1 MCRMIFLT
9 MALTESKLQALHG
22 KKNKNTK
29 IIPDRDGLYISCGL
43 KGKLTWVFRYRFEGE
58 QKRMTMGTY
67 PEYSLDEAREKLIS
81 LRRRLYE
88 GFDPKV
94 PEVEFKQKVTLA
106 YCTQKWLEIK
116 VPTLKPKTQGQYK
129 STASIYLLDK
139 NFTVDVQT
147 AAREEWIRFFD
158 NVAEK
163 TSRVNAGQV
172 LKLVK
177 TVLRWSRSRSYI
189 TGSAVLDFE
198 ISAVGDKPKQG
209 QRNLQMHEVG
219 LLWAMINKSRATP
232 AVKNCTKLLIIFG
245 ARNAEIR
252 EALRSEFDLERGIW
266 TLPPE
271 RSKTGK
277 ELRRPIPEKAKGIIQ
292 ELDETY
298 GNNGYLIPGAHLGTC
313 VTHPALRKYV
323 IRLRL
328 KMLDIDESFR
338 AFTPHD
344 FRRTIS
350 TRLSE
355 QGVLPHVTEK
365 MLGHEL
371 GGVMAVYNKH
381 DWINDQLEAYELWC
395 KMISEAAQEEL
406 SRIN

>member
-1 MCRMIFLT
+1 MIFLT
-9 MALTESKLQALHG
+9 MALTESKLQAFHG
-22 KKNKNTK
+22 KKNKTTK

-67 PEYSLDEAREKLIS
+67 PEYSLDEAREKLIT
-81 LRRRLYE
+81 LRRKLYE

-94 PEVEFKQKVTLA
+94 PEVETKKKVTLA

-129 STASIYLLDK
+129 STAKIYLLDTRF
-139 NFTVDVQT
+139 NVDVQT
-147 AAREEWIRFFD
+147 AAREEWIRYFD
-158 NVAEK
+158 NVVER

-189 TGSAVLDFE
+189 TGSSVLDFE

-219 LLWAMINKSRATP
+219 LLWAVINKSRATP
-232 AVKNCTKLLIIFG
+232 AIKNCTKLLLIFG

-252 EALRSEFDLERGIW
+252 EAPRSEFDLERGIW

-271 RSKTGK
+271 RSKNGK
-277 ELRRPIPEKAKGIIQ
+277 ELRRPIPQKAKAIIQ
-292 ELDETY
+292 ELDDTY
-298 GNNGYLIPGAHLGTC
+298 GKNGFLIPGAHLNTF
-313 VTHPALRKYV
+313 VTHSALRRYV
-323 IRLRL
+323 ARLRV
-328 KMLDIDESFR
+328 KMMDLGENVR

-355 QGVLPHVTEK
+355 KSVLPHVTEK

-371 GGVMAVYNKH
+371 GGIMAVYNKH
-381 DWINDQLEAYELWC
+381 DWIDDQLNAYELWC
-395 KMISEAAQEEL
+395 EMISEAAQKEL
-406 SRIN
+406 SRIG

>member
-1 MCRMIFLT
+1 MIFLT
-9 MALTESKLQALHG
+9 MALTESKLQAFHG
-22 KKNKNTK
+22 KKNKTTK
-29 IIPDRDGLYISCGL
+29 IIPDRYGLYISCGL

-67 PEYSLDEAREKLIS
+67 PEYSLDEAREKLIT
-81 LRRRLYE
+81 LRRKLYE

-94 PEVEFKQKVTLA
+94 PEVETKKKVTLA
-106 YCTQKWLEIK
+106 YCTQKWLEMK
-116 VPTLKPKTQGQYK
+116 VPTLKAKTQGQYK
-129 STASIYLLDK
+129 STANKYLLDPR
-139 NFTVDVQT
+139 FTVDVQT
-147 AAREEWIRFFD
+147 APREEWIRYFD
-158 NVAEK
+158 NVAER

-209 QRNLQMHEVG
+209 QRNLQLHEVG
-219 LLWAMINKSRATP
+219 LLWATINKSRATP
-232 AVKNCTKLLIIFG
+232 AIKNCTKLLLIFG

-271 RSKTGK
+271 RSKNGK
-277 ELRRPIPEKAKGIIQ
+277 ELRRPIPQKAKVIIQ
-292 ELDETY
+292 ELDDTY
-298 GNNGYLIPGAHLGTC
+298 GKGGFLVPGSHLGTF
-313 VTHPALRKYV
+313 VTHTALRKYV
-323 IRLRL
+323 TRLRL
-328 KMLDIDESFR
+328 RMLDTEEGCR

-355 QGVLPHVTEK
+355 QGILPHVTEK

-371 GGVMAVYNKH
+371 GGIMAVYNKH
-381 DWINDQLEAYELWC
+381 DWINDQLNAYELWC

-406 SRIN
+406 SRIG

>member
-1 MCRMIFLT
+1 MIFLA
-9 MALTESKLQALHG
+9 MALTESKLQAFHG
-22 KKNKNTK
+22 KKNKTTK

-67 PEYSLDEAREKLIS
+67 PEYSLDEAREKLIT
-81 LRRRLYE
+81 LKRKLHE
-88 GFDPKV
+88 GVDPKV
-94 PEVEFKQKVTLA
+94 PDVEEKKKVTLQ
-106 YCTQKWLEIK
+106 YCTEKWLEIK
-116 VPTLKPKTQGQYK
+116 VPTLKPKTQRQYK
-129 STASIYLLDK
+129 STATIHLIKS
-139 NFTVDVQT
+139 NFSADVQN
-147 AAREEWIRFFD
+147 AAREDWIAFFD
-158 NVAEK
+158 NIADK

-177 TVLRWSRSRSYI
+177 TVLRWAISRSIIAS
-189 TGSAVLDFE
+189 SNVLDFD
-198 ISAVGDKPKQG
+198 INAVGEKPKQG
-209 QRNLQMHEVG
+209 QRTLQLHEVG
-219 LLWAMINKSRATP
+219 LLWALIGKSRATP
-232 AVKNCTKLLIIFG
+232 AIKACAKLLIIFG

-252 EALRSEFDLERGIW
+252 EAPRSEFDLERGIW

-271 RSKTGK
+271 RSKNGK
-277 ELRRPIPEKAKGIIQ
+277 ELRRPIPEKAKAIIQ
-292 ELDETY
+292 ELDDVY
-298 GNNGYLIPGAHLGTC
+298 GNDGLLIPGAHLNTC
-313 VTHPALRKYV
+313 VTHPALRRFIV
-323 IRLRL
+323 RIRL
-328 KMLDIDESFR
+328 KMLDIEKGLRPFV
-338 AFTPHD
+338 PHD

-395 KMISEAAQEEL
+395 KMITEATQEGL
-406 SRIN
+406 SRIRKV

>member
-22 KKNKNTK
+22 KKNKTTK

-43 KGKLTWVFRYRFEGE
+43 KGKLTWVFRYRFEGD

-67 PEYSLDEAREKLIS
+67 PEYSLDEAREKLTAA
-81 LRRRLYE
+81 RRKLMD
-88 GFDPKV
+88 GIDPKL
-94 PEVEFKQKVTLA
+94 PEVEIKEKVTLA
-106 YCTQKWLEIK
+106 DCTQKWLNIK
-116 VPTLKPKTQGQYK
+116 VPTLKPKTQSQYK
-129 STASIYLLDK
+129 STARIYLLDK
-139 NFTVDVQT
+139 NFNVDVQT
-147 AAREEWIRFFD
+147 AEREEWIRYFD

-189 TGSAVLDFE
+189 KTSSVLDFE

-219 LLWAMINKSRATP
+219 LLWALINKSRATP
-232 AVKNCTKLLIIFG
+232 AIKSCTKLLLIFG
-245 ARNAEIR
+245 ARNGEIR
-252 EALRSEFDLERGIW
+252 EAPRSEFDLERGIW

-271 RSKTGK
+271 RSKNGK
-277 ELRRPIPEKAKGIIQ
+277 ELRRPIPEKAKAIIQ
-292 ELDETY
+292 DLDDTY
-298 GNNGYLIPGAHLGTC
+298 GENGFLIPGAHLGTS
-313 VTHPALRKYV
+313 VTHAALRKYV

-328 KMLDIDESFR
+328 KMLDVEKGIR

-355 QGVLPHVTEK
+355 QGILPHVTEK

-371 GGVMAVYNKH
+371 GGIMAVYNKH
-381 DWINDQLEAYELWC
+381 DWIDDQLKAYELWC
-395 KMISEAAQEEL
+395 KMISEAAQKEL
-406 SRIN
+406 SRLD